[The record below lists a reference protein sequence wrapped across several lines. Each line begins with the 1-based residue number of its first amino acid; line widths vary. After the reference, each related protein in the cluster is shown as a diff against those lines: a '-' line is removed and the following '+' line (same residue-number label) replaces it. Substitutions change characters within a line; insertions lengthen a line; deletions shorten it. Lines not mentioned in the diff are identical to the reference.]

1 MRYHKSAGRGGRGW
15 SKGEIEKFGGL
26 IFFTV
31 FEYKTDMANT
41 SNNSRI
47 FQIGDLSQ

>member
-1 MRYHKSAGRGGRGW
+1 MRIMTAHGEGGREW

-41 SNNSRI
+41 SKNFRI